1 MRFYQIDPTLD
12 PRWAD
17 FVERHPNASVFHSVG
32 WLKALRSTYG
42 YEPVV
47 LTTSPSDEKL
57 KNGLVLCRVRSWL
70 TGNRLV
76 SLPFSDHCEPLC
88 DSVPELNSLL
98 RHLQTASGN
107 ERSKYVEIR
116 PVNLDFGQAGEGIE
130 FLPSATHSLHILDLR
145 PDVNEI
151 FRNLD
156 KDSVQRRIGRA
167 DRAGLVEKCGR
178 SDDLLKDFYTLFI
191 STRSRHS
198 LPPIPY
204 SWFRNLIQ
212 CQGEALE
219 IRLVYKDETP
229 VAGILTLQFRNTVYY
244 KYGCSD
250 AKFNRLGATP
260 WLLWKAIASAKS
272 NGAAEFDLG
281 RTEQGNEGLLTF
293 KNHWVSQPKRL
304 LYWKFPGSRSPVSA
318 GGWKLRL
325 AKLIFSCMP
334 DRLLT
339 ITGNLI
345 YRHIG

>member
-1 MRFYQIDPTLD
+1 MNFYQVDPTQD
-12 PRWAD
+12 ARWAE
-17 FVERHPNASVFHSVG
+17 FLAIHPNASVFHSIG
-32 WLKALRSTYG
+32 WLNALRSTYG

-47 LTTSPSDEKL
+47 FTTSPPDEEL
-57 KNGLVLCRVRSWL
+57 KNGLVFCRVKSWL

-88 DSVPELNSLL
+88 DSSQELNSLL
-98 RHLQTASGN
+98 RHLQATSEN
-107 ERSKYVEIR
+107 EGSKYVEIR
-116 PVNLDFGQAGEGIE
+116 PVNLNLGQAGDGIE
-130 FLPSATHSLHILDLR
+130 FLTAATHSLHILDLR
-145 PDVNEI
+145 P
-151 FRNLD
+151 NLTELFQSFD

-191 STRSRHS
+191 ATRRRHS
-198 LPPIPY
+198 LPPIPHV
-204 SWFRNLIQ
+204 WFRNLVH

-219 IRLVYKDETP
+219 IRLAYKDSIP
-229 VAGILTLQFRNTVYY
+229 VAGILTLNFRGTVYY

-250 AKFNRLGATP
+250 ARYNRLGAMP
-260 WLLWKAIASAKS
+260 WLLWKAIATAKS

-281 RTEQGNEGLLTF
+281 RTEEGNEGLLTF
-293 KNHWVSQPKRL
+293 KNHWVPQPQRL
-304 LYWKFPGSRSPVSA
+304 LYWKFPGTYSPVSA
-318 GGWKLRL
+318 DGWKLRL
-325 AKLIFSCMP
+325 AKLVFSCMP